1 MNKAKELLTK
11 REHKKQKREQFI
23 AEAIGWTLI
32 GIGGVLTAWV
42 WYVIVVAIFG
52 GDA

>member
-1 MNKAKELLTK
+1 MNKHKKLLTFKEL
-11 REHKKQKREQFI
+11 RKQKREQFI
-23 AEAIGWTLI
+23 IEAIGWTTLAV
-32 GIGGVLTAWV
+32 GGSLTALV